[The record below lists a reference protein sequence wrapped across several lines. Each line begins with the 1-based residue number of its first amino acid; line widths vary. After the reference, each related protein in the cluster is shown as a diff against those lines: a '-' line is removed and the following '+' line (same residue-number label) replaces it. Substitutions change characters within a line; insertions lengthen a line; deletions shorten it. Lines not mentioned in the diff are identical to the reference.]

1 MDALPGVSFF
11 CAFLPFRRK
20 TVRCDVFVRPEL
32 SLTSLAVPVRH
43 GRCERRGVEWR
54 GEARS
59 EAAGETG
66 LVQRRRRLGIRR
78 WTIGVVS
85 CA

>member
-1 MDALPGVSFF
+1 
-11 CAFLPFRRK
+11 
-20 TVRCDVFVRPEL
+20 
-32 SLTSLAVPVRH
+32 
-43 GRCERRGVEWR
+43 VEWR